1 MARAVVTGGFGFAG
15 SHLTEALVRR
25 GDDVIVYDNGA
36 APPDLTAPDLSAAA
50 VRHVPGDVRD
60 AARLAEVITGRVDV
74 VYHMAAVVGVD
85 RYLDRPLDVID
96 VNLLGTRNVLELAAK
111 AGAKVLVA
119 STSEVLGKNPAVP
132 WREDDDRV
140 LGSTTIDR
148 WSYST
153 SKALAEHVTFAF
165 ARVHGLDATIIRYFN
180 LYGPRQ
186 RPAFVVS
193 RTIHRILNGEQP
205 EVYDD
210 GAQTRCFTYIDDAVA
225 ATITAGTDSKAS
237 GECFH
242 VGSSTET
249 SVLELVRLITELTGD
264 GARFARIDT
273 SERLGR
279 RFQDLARR
287 VPDTAKIREVLGW
300 RPTTE
305 LRDGLT
311 ATIGWARS
319 NPWWLGNGGKR

>member
-1 MARAVVTGGFGFAG
+1 MARVVVTGGCGFAG
-15 SHLTEALVRR
+15 SHLVEALVRR
-25 GDDVIVYDNGA
+25 GDVVTVYDNGA
-36 APPDLTAPDLSAAA
+36 APPDLTPAVSSAA
-50 VRHVPGDVRD
+50 VRHVTGDVRD
-60 AARLAEVITGRVDV
+60 ARRLAEVITGHVDV

-111 AGAKVLVA
+111 ADAKVLVA
-119 STSEVLGKNPAVP
+119 STSEVLGKNPAMP
-132 WREDDDRV
+132 WCEDDDRV

-153 SKALAEHVTFAF
+153 SKALAEHLTFAF

-193 RTIHRILNGEQP
+193 RTIHRLLNGERP

-210 GAQTRCFTYIDDAVA
+210 GGQTRCFTYVDDAIA
-225 ATITAGTDSKAS
+225 ATVAAGTDEKAN

-249 SVLELVRLITELTGD
+249 PVLELIRLISELTGD
-264 GARFARIDT
+264 GAELARVDT
-273 SERLGR
+273 RERLGT

-287 VPDTAKIREVLGW
+287 VPDTTKIREVLGW

-305 LRDGLT
+305 LRDGLA

-319 NPWWLGNGGKR
+319 NPWWLGNGGQR